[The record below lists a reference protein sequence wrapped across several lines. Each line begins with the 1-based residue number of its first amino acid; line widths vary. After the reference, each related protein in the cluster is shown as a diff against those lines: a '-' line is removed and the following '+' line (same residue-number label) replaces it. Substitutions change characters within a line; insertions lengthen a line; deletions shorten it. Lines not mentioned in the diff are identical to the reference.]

1 VQTMLDLDRIGRN
14 DKAPFG
20 ELKMTVAQF
29 FRINGGTTQLRG
41 VEPDIRFPTLA
52 EFDKQG
58 ESAFDNALPW
68 GQIVAADY
76 SPTGSPKTLLASLQ
90 SRHAGRISNDQDFRD
105 LQEDMA
111 EFRRLRS
118 INTISLNEAER
129 RLERSAAETRRAS
142 RIARRNGD
150 KAANGKLAD
159 GTAEAVNNEDLLDD
173 GLEPGERKSA
183 TDLSEAKA
191 RKEAAD
197 FMLREAARILSDEVA
212 LSKAD
217 NVRPDFAARGAP
229 LPAAGALTVP
239 RSLR

>member
-1 VQTMLDLDRIGRN
+1 MLDLDRIGRN
-14 DKAPFG
+14 DKPQFG

-29 FRINGGTTQLRG
+29 FRVNGGTTQLRG

-52 EFDKQG
+52 ELDKQG

-76 SPTGSPKTLLASLQ
+76 SPSGNPKNLLAGLQ
-90 SRHAGRISNDQDFRD
+90 SRHASRVGNDPDFRD

-118 INTISLNEAER
+118 TNTISLNEAER
-129 RLERSAAETRRAS
+129 RLERSAAEARQAARS
-142 RIARRNGD
+142 ARRNGGD
-150 KAANGKLAD
+150 KATSGKPAKS
-159 GTAEAVNNEDLLDD
+159 TAEAVNNEDLLDD

-183 TDLSEAKA
+183 NDLSEAKA

-197 FMLREAARILSDEVA
+197 FMLREAARILSDEVT

-217 NVRPDFAARGAP
+217 NPRPDLAARGAP
-229 LPAAGALTVP
+229 VPSGALTIP